1 MCNKSLC
8 PPGQVVCP
16 LPPPAASFR
25 CSLNTT
31 DSSSLQSPGLEG
43 SFHANWCRSRLG
55 GQLPWALPQTAQ
67 PLQPTQLRPLETSLI
82 LSIVLGTLSLLWPH
96 HAAGGILVPRPGM
109 EPTQPAVETRSPNE
123 WTSRDVTGIVLD
135 RQFVS

>member
-8 PPGQVVCP
+8 PPGHVVCP
-16 LPPPAASFR
+16 LLPPAASFR

-82 LSIVLGTLSLLWPH
+82 LSIVLGTLSLL
-96 HAAGGILVPRPGM
+96 
-109 EPTQPAVETRSPNE
+109 
-123 WTSRDVTGIVLD
+123 
-135 RQFVS
+135 